1 MLSKDSLEPFVAS
14 MKIYEYLHTKENV
27 CYKAL
32 DNKVRLGESLL
43 VAVKMDV
50 FVNNSKTV

>member
-50 FVNNSKTV
+50 FVNNSKTI